1 MEDVEDLDGE
11 MVQVV
16 DAIMQTREWPD
27 EPKEWPGP
35 EEEDDGGDTVWWS
48 VEQCPLWEQCSSGA
62 WSKVAKTSRVS
73 EAKLR
78 SNVAEHLR
86 VSGKH
91 QYKWRDAVVCES
103 CVIQSYTEDAA
114 DREKQRRDNTE
125 DDEHAF

>member
-1 MEDVEDLDGE
+1 MAKDDKREK
-11 MVQVV
+11 MV
-16 DAIMQTREWPD
+16 DEIMTTATWPE
-27 EPKEWPGP
+27 EPNVWPP
-35 EEEDDGGDTVWWS
+35 REEDDDGLEKIVWT
-48 VEQCPLWEQCSSGA
+48 VEQCPLWEQCSANA
-62 WSKVAKTSRVS
+62 WSRVAKTSRVS

-78 SNVAEHLR
+78 SNVAEHSR

-125 DDEHAF
+125 DDEYA

>member
-1 MEDVEDLDGE
+1 
-11 MVQVV
+11 MV
-16 DAIMQTREWPD
+16 DEIMTTATWPE
-27 EPKEWPGP
+27 EPNAWPP
-35 EEEDDGGDTVWWS
+35 REEDDEKIVWTVGQKIVWT
-48 VEQCPLWEQCSSGA
+48 VEQCPLWEQCSPNA
-62 WSKVAKTSRVS
+62 WSRVAKTSRVS

-78 SNVAEHLR
+78 SNVAEHLC

-125 DDEHAF
+125 DDEYAF

>member
-1 MEDVEDLDGE
+1 MAKDDEREK
-11 MVQVV
+11 MV
-16 DAIMQTREWPD
+16 DEIMTTATWPE
-27 EPKEWPGP
+27 EPNAWPP
-35 EEEDDGGDTVWWS
+35 REEDDEKIVWTVGQKIVWT
-48 VEQCPLWEQCSSGA
+48 VEQCPLWEQCSPNA
-62 WSKVAKTSRVS
+62 WSRVAKTSRVS

-78 SNVAEHLR
+78 SNVAEHLC

-125 DDEHAF
+125 DDEYA